1 MPNLQRN
8 HSKVIG
14 FLLASITLIGSFF
27 IITKFQGNNTS
38 NMATAIPEAS
48 KVTVNG
54 ITMELI
60 TAHTEGTNYR
70 VEVCYTLPSQQ
81 DWLLSSPNTPQSTY
95 LSFPGVN
102 VSVNEEGTMYW
113 RYDTEGNAIKRCQ
126 YLLFI
131 AVIPEVQQLSLTV
144 NSLFARKIAQPDSC
158 FEIRQEM
165 GERGYSLTF
174 DCASVKG
181 IEGHVYVRFPVETLF
196 MDPIYRNIIKE
207 MKSDQHAGS
216 WVFTFPVNPP

>member
-1 MPNLQRN
+1 MPNIQHNR
-8 HSKVIG
+8 SKIIG
-14 FLLASITLIGSFF
+14 FLLTLVVLGFLF
-27 IITKFQGNNTS
+27 VIITKFQGNKTS
-38 NMATAIPEAS
+38 HIAASTPTTS

-54 ITMELI
+54 VIMELL

-70 VEVCYTLPSQQ
+70 IEVCYTLPSQQ

-95 LSFPGVN
+95 LSFLGVN
-102 VSVNEEGTMYW
+102 VTVNEEGTMYW

-131 AVIPEVQQLSLTV
+131 AVIPEDQQLSLTV
-144 NSLFARKIAQPDSC
+144 NSLFARKTGQPDSC

-181 IEGHVYVRFPVETLF
+181 IEGYVYVRFPVETLF
-196 MDPIYRNIIKE
+196 IDPIYRNIIKE
-207 MKSDQHAGS
+207 MKSDQHAGP